1 MGSRPRV
8 RSHNMNADWNL
19 QLKEHQ
25 RALLE
30 LLITTFPEV
39 LTTKAKEVKVW
50 RKRLTVPMPVGK
62 R

>member
-1 MGSRPRV
+1 
-8 RSHNMNADWNL
+8 MNKDLNL

-30 LLITTFPEV
+30 LLLSKFPEV
-39 LTTKAKEVKVW
+39 LTTKAKEVKAL
-50 RKRLTVPMPVGK
+50 RKRLTVPVGK

>member
-1 MGSRPRV
+1 MDTKDNKDLS
-8 RSHNMNADWNL
+8 L

-30 LLITTFPEV
+30 LLIANFPEV
-39 LTTKAKEVKVW
+39 LTTKAKEVKAM
-50 RKRLTVPMPVGK
+50 RKRLTVEK

>member
-1 MGSRPRV
+1 
-8 RSHNMNADWNL
+8 MNKDTMKDWSL

-39 LTTKAKEVKVW
+39 LTTKAKEVAAW
-50 RKRLTVPMPVGK
+50 RKKLRP
-62 R
+62 

>member
-1 MGSRPRV
+1 
-8 RSHNMNADWNL
+8 MNKETTKDLNL

-39 LTTKAKEVKVW
+39 LTAKVKEVAAW
-50 RKRLTVPMPVGK
+50 RKRLTVTAGT

>member
-1 MGSRPRV
+1 
-8 RSHNMNADWNL
+8 MNKETNTDWSL

-39 LTTKAKEVKVW
+39 QVTKAKEVKAW
-50 RKRLTVPMPVGK
+50 RKKLRP
-62 R
+62 